1 MKLVAAFLAV
11 LVLSG
16 CASSHVLVGQ
26 ARAPIS
32 AEEVRLYVEPPPRY
46 ETVALLEASN
56 RGAVNFTDQQ
66 RTNTVIA
73 RMKEEAAALGA
84 NGILLQGMGN
94 QYAGSIGSGNA
105 WASGNTAYGV
115 GFSSAIMN
123 RTGNGLAIYVPDGD
137 QSAAMPQV
145 APAAAPAQQAG
156 HSAGSQNHTSEPQA
170 GTAVQVPAA
179 APMEAQ
185 GYYEADPAKRC
196 DACARLKFP

>member
-1 MKLVAAFLAV
+1 MKLVAAFFAA

-32 AEEVRLYVEPPPRY
+32 AEEVRLYVEPPARY

-56 RGAVNFTDQQ
+56 RGAINFTDQQ
-66 RTNTVIA
+66 RTNTVIG

-115 GFSSAIMN
+115 GFSSAVMN
-123 RTGNGLAIYVPDGD
+123 RTGNGLAIYVPGD
-137 QSAAMPQV
+137 SQ
-145 APAAAPAQQAG
+145 PATVPNGSTAGVPAYQDAAPA
-156 HSAGSQNHTSEPQA
+156 GSQGQPIAPQA
-170 GTAVQVPAA
+170 TTAVEMPTETPAG
-179 APMEAQ
+179 AQ
-185 GYYEADPAKRC
+185 RSYEADPAKRC

>member
-1 MKLVAAFLAV
+1 MKLVIGFLAA

-26 ARAPIS
+26 AREPIS

-94 QYAGSIGSGNA
+94 QYAGSVGSGNA
-105 WASGNTAYGV
+105 WVSGNSAYGV
-115 GFSSAIMN
+115 GISSAIMN
-123 RTGNGLAIYVPDGD
+123 RTGNGLAIYVPDGA
-137 QSAAMPQV
+137 QAVVVPQAVPVAM
-145 APAAAPAQQAG
+145 APAAAP
-156 HSAGSQNHTSEPQA
+156 
-170 GTAVQVPAA
+170 PAA
-179 APMEAQ
+179 VHAEAVAPPPATTAPAPVQ
-185 GYYEADPAKRC
+185 TPYEPDPAKRC
-196 DACARLKFP
+196 DACGRLTSP